1 MFDKFYTFEPEKF
14 AELFKTA
21 DMTKFFEQAKM
32 PMFDMTAVMDAQ
44 KKNMDA
50 LIAANKAV
58 AAGYQDLFKKQV
70 AIFEETMAAA
80 QAQLSEL
87 KMDQLT
93 PEASAKQAELVKT
106 AFEKA
111 VANMTELAEAAKKA
125 NMEAFEI
132 VQARVKESI
141 EEIKELAKTA
151 QPAKPA
157 KAAKTA

>member
-1 MFDKFYTFEPEKF
+1 MFDKGFFAFEPEKF
-14 AELFKTA
+14 AELFKSA
-21 DMTKFFEQAKM
+21 DMTKFFEQAKL
-32 PMFDMTAVMDAQ
+32 PAFDFDAVLASQ

-50 LIAANKAV
+50 LVAANKAA

-70 AIFEETMAAA
+70 AIYEETMAAA
-80 QAQLSEL
+80 QAQVSEM

-93 PEASAKQAELVKT
+93 PEAATKQADLVKT

-125 NMEAFEI
+125 NAEAFEI

-141 EEIKELAKTA
+141 EELKSVNKPGNKPGKKTA
-151 QPAKPA
+151 
-157 KAAKTA
+157 